1 MHLAHQFAM
10 ESDLVT
16 ADMVEATEFPQLATR
31 YDIRGVPRT
40 IANDIP
46 VVDGA
51 MPERYFLEEIL
62 KKLAKEEEA

>member
-1 MHLAHQFAM
+1 M

-31 YDIRGVPRT
+31 YDLRGVPRT
-40 IANDIP
+40 VANDRP

-51 MPERYFLEEIL
+51 MPEQYFLEEIL
-62 KKLAKEEEA
+62 KSVG

>member
-1 MHLAHQFAM
+1 VHLAHQYAM

-31 YDIRGVPRT
+31 YDVRGVPRT
-40 IANDIP
+40 IANERP

-51 MPERYFLEEIL
+51 MPEPYFLEEIL
-62 KKLAKEEEA
+62 RSLGKEGP